1 MEGEKVNYLMAKI
14 RKRGNDNKYR
24 KITSDDNFYYK
35 LPEDLDNPIEY
46 LPDHNLDEDSWFAIS
61 EFSKKPYCLD
71 ILKNNFESVEYLQ
84 LEKLEIDKIDFIF
97 SYQDKNEY
105 YFQRVLSSH
114 IVSKKLLYLGDAFEF
129 KENTKF
135 IVINDIPDAIYLKNQ
150 DKLYFKKLT
159 SITSIFKG
167 IEELY
172 KEATEEET
180 KEFLEQSFICLDQGF
195 SSKKVKKSNRKRIAM
210 AMDTMKNFNNDEKE
224 KIFDYIKDYCPNLE
238 RKKGAFVVRSDED
251 LKSILYGIDQRYY
264 TTPVKN
270 EKRIANSIIPIN

>member
-1 MEGEKVNYLMAKI
+1 
-14 RKRGNDNKYR
+14 
-24 KITSDDNFYYK
+24 
-35 LPEDLDNPIEY
+35 
-46 LPDHNLDEDSWFAIS
+46 
-61 EFSKKPYCLD
+61 
-71 ILKNNFESVEYLQ
+71 
-84 LEKLEIDKIDFIF
+84 
-97 SYQDKNEY
+97 
-105 YFQRVLSSH
+105 VLSSH
-114 IVSKKLLYLGDAFEF
+114 ILSKNLVCIGDAFEF

-135 IVINDIPDAIYLKNQ
+135 MVINDIPDAIYLKNQ

-180 KEFLEQSFICLDQGF
+180 REFLEQSFICLDQGF
-195 SSKKVKKSNRKRIAM
+195 SSEKVKKSNRKRIAM

-224 KIFDYIKDYCPNLE
+224 KIFDYIKDYCPDLE
-238 RKKGAFVVRSDED
+238 RKKGAFVVRNDED

-270 EKRIANSIIPIN
+270 EKRIANSIIPINESFK